1 MSLSVYRLLFRH
13 TAVRVLPPAMEKAP
27 VPPATA
33 GRSASSGV
41 SRTAFGDGT
50 ELARLDD
57 RPGHRAYH
65 RGRIDERMIEVE
77 NPNDLTEGIN
87 PSAGSE
93 MPPPPRPGNLWGRAR
108 A

>member
-1 MSLSVYRLLFRH
+1 
-13 TAVRVLPPAMEKAP
+13 MEKAP

-50 ELARLDD
+50 ELPRLDD
-57 RPGHRAYH
+57 RPGHRTYH
-65 RGRIDERMIEVE
+65 RGRIGERMIEVQ
-77 NPNDLTEGIN
+77 NPNGLTEGIK

-93 MPPPPRPGNLWGRAR
+93 MPRRRDRAILGAGASLVLMTAKWGGGGS
-108 A
+108 

>member
-1 MSLSVYRLLFRH
+1 
-13 TAVRVLPPAMEKAP
+13 MEKAP

-65 RGRIDERMIEVE
+65 RGRIDERMIEVQ

-93 MPPPPRPGNLWGRAR
+93 MPSPRPGNLWGRGRAR
-108 A
+108 AWS